1 MDSDRYFVGE
11 RVILD
16 ERHLGTVRFCGP
28 VEGEDQGQ
36 TWLGIEW
43 DDPTRGKH
51 SGQFKDG
58 PVLFQPLIPNSGTF
72 MKPSKRLGTGRSFLA
87 ALKEKYLD
95 EHLLNANKSNI
106 RTEED
111 SMRKVALRFSQ
122 LDRLRLIGLE
132 SSKINRAGNE
142 LEIRELEGL
151 LPSVE
156 TLNLSSNMFSDL
168 AEVATIAGKLPRLKT
183 LVLSSNRFQFI
194 PEMLSGLFA
203 IEILYLDS
211 TLLTW
216 KQSLKVASQIKALV
230 ELSLSNC
237 RIGHFGLDNVPTH
250 EPSFENLS
258 VLSLDENGLGN
269 WQDLML
275 NLKLFP
281 RLQTLNLRRNKLKI
295 PPMENLVMVL
305 KSVHQLSLV
314 GNLIAEGSEIDNLRD
329 YLPGLSSLFLDGNPL
344 YGAQDVRK
352 NRLLALARYPTL
364 VHLDGSQVTPA
375 ERTEA
380 DLFYWSIVKKDPADH
395 EQRKKLHKRYAELLA
410 KFGLPEPESN
420 HTRTSALK
428 GKMINLTVVCAGC
441 VSLDREHNIE
451 VLPSMTARGLK
462 IYLAKMIR
470 RSSHSAKSVSEIMAT
485 LEVHVADKDNETRHV
500 VDLSDPQKDLG
511 WLGISGGDTLEVS
524 F

>member
-194 PEMLSGLFA
+194 PEILSGLCA

-216 KQSLKVASQIKALV
+216 KQSLKVASQIKALA

-258 VLSLDENGLGN
+258 VLTLDENGLGN

-281 RLQTLNLRRNKLKI
+281 R
-295 PPMENLVMVL
+295 
-305 KSVHQLSLV
+305 
-314 GNLIAEGSEIDNLRD
+314 
-329 YLPGLSSLFLDGNPL
+329 
-344 YGAQDVRK
+344 
-352 NRLLALARYPTL
+352 
-364 VHLDGSQVTPA
+364 
-375 ERTEA
+375 
-380 DLFYWSIVKKDPADH
+380 
-395 EQRKKLHKRYAELLA
+395 
-410 KFGLPEPESN
+410 
-420 HTRTSALK
+420 
-428 GKMINLTVVCAGC
+428 
-441 VSLDREHNIE
+441 
-451 VLPSMTARGLK
+451 
-462 IYLAKMIR
+462 
-470 RSSHSAKSVSEIMAT
+470 
-485 LEVHVADKDNETRHV
+485 
-500 VDLSDPQKDLG
+500 
-511 WLGISGGDTLEVS
+511 
-524 F
+524 

>member
-258 VLSLDENGLGN
+258 LNSNLSPF
-269 WQDLML
+269 
-275 NLKLFP
+275 NLSSSVQF
-281 RLQTLNLRRNKLKI
+281 I
-295 PPMENLVMVL
+295 VMVL